1 MKKPFFTSLFALIFL
16 CGNLILF
23 GVPVYSQQ
31 AMPSEK
37 IEYLYPTNKEKVFAE
52 TVDEFYQALRNRKYH
67 VQQEFY
73 KRHKEFYK
81 RNKHMQDQMATA
93 LFKEIPDASVSVRKK
108 LLMSQVEGFNYI
120 TWDGNILHT
129 YPDIDINYH
138 QAISPDR
145 QVYFFYSFK
154 DTEKEFRGRYA
165 IYDVETKQMVAGG
178 GTYMPKYPTYREQLD
193 KEG

>member
-16 CGNLILF
+16 CTNFILF

-37 IEYLYPTNKEKVFAE
+37 IEYLYLANKEKVFVE
-52 TVDEFYQALRNRKYH
+52 TVDEFYLALRNREYPVH
-67 VQQEFY
+67 QEFY
-73 KRHKEFYK
+73 NRHKEFYK
-81 RNKHMQDQMATA
+81 RNKHMQDQMDTA
-93 LFKEIPDASVSVRKK
+93 LFKKIPHASVSVRKK
-108 LLMSQVEGFNYI
+108 LLMRQVERFNYI
-120 TWDGNILHT
+120 TWDGNILRT

-178 GTYMPKYPTYREQLD
+178 GTYMPKYPTYREQL
-193 KEG
+193 